1 MMRGILPNPI
11 RQSLL
16 IALGAVLILVGPAAG
31 QQAPS
36 TSAEHDAKANPVVRT
51 FGAEGGYR
59 TEVKSETH
67 GTLSQDDRR
76 QVSLLAAQV
85 FQHVDEARKATEAD
99 DAERARKEVDKG
111 REAIKAI
118 RALLPRTT
126 VRTTTTAPG
135 GQVIY
140 QDEREVQEDRIP
152 LYEGMVHART
162 LAPIQEARRD
172 TAQVAGVRV
181 VESEAIST
189 TVTADLDQVEAQLG
203 KAARALNDK
212 KFDEATAA
220 LLLAQVRGVDI
231 RYSKEDTP
239 LAEARDAI
247 WLAKRALEENNSA
260 QAQANL
266 AIART
271 RLEVY
276 RQILPEDQRQDVT
289 KMMSEVNGLEAQ
301 LRKEANQPADRAER
315 TRQGN
320 AVTQWWDEV
329 NRWFKGRF

>member
-1 MMRGILPNPI
+1 MPGIRSDRNWKS
-11 RQSLL
+11 RL
-16 IALGAVLILVGPAAG
+16 IALGAVLTLLAPASG
-31 QQAPS
+31 QEAPT
-36 TSAEHDAKANPVVRT
+36 TSAENESKANPVVRT

-59 TEVKSETH
+59 TVVKSETR

-85 FQHVDEARKATEAD
+85 FQHVDEARKATDAD
-99 DAERARKEVDKG
+99 DLDRARKEVDKG

-126 VRTTTTAPG
+126 VRTTTTAPDG
-135 GQVIY
+135 KVIY
-140 QDEREVQEDRIP
+140 EDEREVQEDQVP
-152 LYEGMVHART
+152 LYEGMVQART
-162 LAPIQEARRD
+162 LAPILEARRD

-189 TVTADLDQVEAQLG
+189 AVTADLDLVEAQLG

-212 KFDEATAA
+212 KSDEAAAA
-220 LLLAQVRGVDI
+220 LLMAQIQGVDI
-231 RYSKEDTP
+231 RYRKEDTP

-266 AIART
+266 NIARG
-271 RLEVY
+271 RLEIY
-276 RQILPEDQRQDVT
+276 RQLLPEDQRQDVSQ
-289 KMMSEVNGLEAQ
+289 MLSQVSQLESQ
-301 LRKEANQPADRAER
+301 LRKGADQPTDRAER

-320 AVTQWWDEV
+320 AVTQWWDQV
-329 NRWFKGRF
+329 NQWFKRRF

>member
-1 MMRGILPNPI
+1 MRGIHSNTT
-11 RQSLL
+11 RKSLL
-16 IALGAVLILVGPAAG
+16 IALGALLALLGPASG
-31 QQAPS
+31 QEAP
-36 TSAEHDAKANPVVRT
+36 TASAEHESKSNPVVRT

-59 TEVKSETH
+59 TEVRSETH

-85 FQHVDEARKATEAD
+85 FQHVDEARKATDAD
-99 DAERARKEVDKG
+99 DLEGARREVDKG

-118 RALLPRTT
+118 RALLPKTT

-135 GQVIY
+135 GRVIY
-140 QDEREVQEDRIP
+140 EDEREVQEDLVP

-162 LAPIQEARRD
+162 LAPILAARRD

-189 TVTADLDQVEAQLG
+189 AVTADLDLVEAQLG
-203 KAARALNDK
+203 KAARALGQK
-212 KFDEATAA
+212 KPDEAVAA
-220 LLLAQVRGVDI
+220 LALAQVRGVDI

-247 WLAKRALEENNSA
+247 WLAKRALEENNA
-260 QAQANL
+260 LQARANL
-266 AIART
+266 GVARA

-276 RQILPEDQRQDVT
+276 RRILPEDQRQDVT
-289 KMMSEVNGLEAQ
+289 QMMSEVNGLEAQ
-301 LRKEANQPADRAER
+301 LRKEASQPADRSER

-320 AVTQWWDEV
+320 TLTQWWDEV
-329 NRWFKGRF
+329 NEWFKRRF

>member
-1 MMRGILPNPI
+1 MRGMLPNPI

-16 IALGAVLILVGPAAG
+16 IALGAVLTLLGPASG

-36 TSAEHDAKANPVVRT
+36 TSAEHDSKANPVVRT

-67 GTLSQDDRR
+67 GTLGQDDRR
-76 QVSLLAAQV
+76 QVSLLGAQL
-85 FQHVDEARKATEAD
+85 FQHVDEARKAVDAD
-99 DAERARKEVDKG
+99 DSERARKEVDKG
-111 REAIKAI
+111 KEAIKAI

-126 VRTTTTAPG
+126 VHTRTTAPDG
-135 GQVIY
+135 KVLYEDQ
-140 QDEREVQEDRIP
+140 REVQDDQVP

-162 LAPIQEARRD
+162 LAPILAARRD
-172 TAQVAGVRV
+172 ASQVAGVRV
-181 VESEAIST
+181 VESESIST
-189 TVTADLDQVEAQLG
+189 AVTADLDLVEAQLTR
-203 KAARALNDK
+203 AAKALNDK
-212 KFDEATAA
+212 KTDDAAAA
-220 LLLAQVRGVDI
+220 LLLAQVQGVDI
-231 RYSKEDTP
+231 RYNKEDTP

-260 QAQANL
+260 QARANL

-276 RQILPEDQRQDVT
+276 RQILPEDRRQDVNQ
-289 KMMSEVNGLEAQ
+289 MLSQVSQMEAQ
-301 LRKEANQPADRAER
+301 LRKEADQPADRAER

-329 NRWFKGRF
+329 NRWFKRRF